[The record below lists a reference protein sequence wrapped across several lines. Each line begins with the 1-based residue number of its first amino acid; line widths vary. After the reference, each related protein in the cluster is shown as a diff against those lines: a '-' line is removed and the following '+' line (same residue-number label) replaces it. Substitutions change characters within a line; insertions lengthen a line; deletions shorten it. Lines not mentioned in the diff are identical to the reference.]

1 MASFKMRNSRTKKY
15 NSDGSR
21 IYNTFNSTGL
31 VNKYENHNARF
42 DSRNKGRELDLVDSN
57 GNKLNNCS
65 CTIAGCGTQCCR
77 NYFLIQNIKQQL
89 WRFSSSSF
97 YGLNDGTVFAP
108 GNIVYTGI
116 VTNPNTT
123 PPLPPSSLTE
133 IGVIEDVLFPNSNAC
148 IPLGPDADQDCSGA
162 FPLNVRLIIRSSGGS
177 CALQNTFIES
187 PDMNDQV
194 TGLFFRPPASIP
206 STASNSGGLWWHL
219 KETASVTDSEVT
231 ITHESYRVLGS
242 SKVGAPYRAPIAGYR
257 KTLACCCRSNKG
269 NQKCYKGCHGS
280 CYIEFY
286 LKQGH
291 KFQTPMPMRG
301 EYIYLSDGTFF
312 GTLTDFSYSINN
324 LLGRCCD
331 GTNNC
336 DYNSSTIA
344 RRIATN
350 AQACSNASGT
360 WNPNQ
365 VSFLNGYSVL
375 RISFKNDDE
384 CRKKLIQLNGNA
396 ITVDNTVGQ
405 IYLYRSDG
413 SRYQHVIFNYD
424 ATEPKKD
431 ICVSKEATNDVYK
444 DSYAIAC
451 QQDTRVCYDKRIRS
465 GMQPK
470 QQFCIDYTKVVG
482 QDGNTYYQKH
492 KRLLCPTN
500 RNLYLGTDGK
510 ENGSSR
516 GYQKPYSYS
525 YSQYNKNRAMNTYER
540 GLEKNLRIQGVPNSA
555 CPIGSACNFKNVHG
569 QTRCCQRS
577 LYRKSGGN
585 SCSACLNALTCDK
598 QAFEIQNTTD
608 GSFFPWS
615 RTNLPTSTKVANF
628 LATLNNSIITFNGIN
643 IGSVSSVSFTALGDY
658 LTVIVTLND
667 CSKRISYGGQ
677 IQFSTN
683 TGSVTSYYNLAN
695 PLVQASKPPKNAVTV
710 WKPNNNKFKVQ
721 GAVTSG
727 GRMERLKLDTIRSA
741 NSKCK
746 KGQRCKD
753 GIGKG
758 PYFAGKPRF
767 TGWMFNSRHR
777 ETVCANKYRQ
787 QPFGIPQLTNKRRST
802 RSNHGKSNWNP
813 RSEGTPGWSQRDM
826 ITRRAPGCKCPEKQC
841 PKKLCP
847 SRNNDNK
854 AEDFALAID
863 SNRYELSKCRKTN
876 FSQGVEVID
885 VTTIAS
891 PQVITAGN
899 IVVTLSASWQ
909 ADPNNPFLLVSY
921 GGYNAF
927 NWGMG
932 TPQLP
937 LNQIIYLASN
947 TQLEEPL
954 TFEGAEIVFF
964 TPSIGGLPGG
974 AIANTGGGSAAMIV
988 LGDLTGIPQATLQ
1001 SKILTM
1007 NNLTTGINY
1016 TFNGWQLSPWQGGL
1030 TTIYN
1035 LDTNQV
1041 YTATVLLNQPINQPG
1056 IVNVNMNSSGLGAS
1070 YTGSGDINNATVCP
1084 GAPPVLNLCTPLLP
1098 GQQKTIEIN

>member
-77 NYFLIQNIKQQL
+77 NYFLIQNIKQEL
-89 WRFSSSSF
+89 WRFSSSSY
-97 YGLNDGTVFAP
+97 YGLNNGTVFAP

-116 VTNPNTT
+116 VSDPNTT

-133 IGVIEDVLFPNSNAC
+133 IGVIEDVLFPNANAC

-162 FPLNVRLIIRSSGGS
+162 FPLNVRLIIRSSGKS
-177 CALQNTFIES
+177 CALQNSFIEF
-187 PDMNDQV
+187 PVNHQV
-194 TGLFFRPPASIP
+194 TGLFFKPPASIQ
-206 STASNSGGLWWHL
+206 STASNSGGLWWHI
-219 KETASVTDSEVT
+219 KDSEVT
-231 ITHESYRVLGS
+231 ITHESYKVLGS

-301 EYIYLSDGTFF
+301 EYIYLKSAAFF
-312 GTLTDFSYSINN
+312 GTVTDF
-324 LLGRCCD
+324 
-331 GTNNC
+331 
-336 DYNSSTIA
+336 
-344 RRIATN
+344 
-350 AQACSNASGT
+350 
-360 WNPNQ
+360 
-365 VSFLNGYSVL
+365 GYSL
-375 RISFKNDDE
+375 NSGSIAAQIRFSFKNDTE
-384 CRKKLIQLNGNA
+384 CANKIKQLNNIVTNGK
-396 ITVDNTVGQ
+396 

-413 SRYQHVIFNYD
+413 SLYQQKPFTFYSS
-424 ATEPKKD
+424 PKKD
-431 ICVSKEATNDVYK
+431 ICVSKESTNDIYK
-444 DSYAIAC
+444 DSYAISC

-500 RNLYLGTDGK
+500 QNLYLGTDGK

-585 SCSACLNALTCDK
+585 SCSACFNALTCDK
-598 QAFEIQNTTD
+598 QAFEIPNTTGD
-608 GSFFPWS
+608 SFFPWS
-615 RTNLPTSTKVANF
+615 TTNTPNYNRDVAPF
-628 LATLNNSIITFNGIN
+628 LANLNNSIITFDGIN

-667 CSKRISYGGQ
+667 CSKRISYGGL
-677 IQFSTN
+677 IQFSKN
-683 TGSVTSYYNLAN
+683 AGSVTYVNLAN

-802 RSNHGKSNWNP
+802 RSNHGEANWNP

-847 SRNNDNK
+847 SRNNANK
-854 AEDFALAID
+854 AEEFALAID

-988 LGDLTGIPQATLQ
+988 LGDLTGSTTLT
-1001 SKILTM
+1001 SKVLTM

-1016 TFNGWQLSPWQGGL
+1016 TFTGWQLSPWQGGL

-1056 IVNVNMNSSGLGAS
+1056 LVNVNMSSSGLGAS
-1070 YTGSGDINNATVCP
+1070 YTGSGNINIPTACP